1 MSRLK
6 PSITARMYR
15 NMNKS
20 IRNPP
25 EKTIRE
31 QEVATIR
38 EAEVEEV
45 VGSLVR
51 INSRNSNNI
60 MIINMMNIM
69 MMKNSMVTLKIL
81 ITNRITTRA
90 MKVQEAEE
98 VAEVVDKLEE
108 EGKGKEVAEEAI
120 KGEVL
125 SRSPLFLEEDKT
137 SMEHKTIRE
146 EVLLH
151 ADKEDN
157 IRTSTDY

>member
-60 MIINMMNIM
+60 M
-69 MMKNSMVTLKIL
+69 MMKNSMATLKIL

-125 SRSPLFLEEDKT
+125 SRRPLFLEEDKT

-157 IRTSTDY
+157 IRTTIDY